1 MKANEYVD
9 RLRKRIK
16 DLEQK
21 VDQLSGDYERWSE
34 NEIARLRAEVEEL
47 RKNQLKPGEVRAE
60 WTPCIE
66 SHYGPYNENADGFP
80 CAACCG
86 DLKVLVEVK
95 R

>member
-34 NEIARLRAEVEEL
+34 NEITRLRAEVELLNEL
-47 RKNQLKPGEVRAE
+47 AKTLDASNDCNG
-60 WTPCIE
+60 
-66 SHYGPYNENADGFP
+66 SS
-80 CAACCG
+80 G
-86 DLKVLVEVK
+86 DRVCHVCHGAGLVPERVG
-95 R
+95 